1 MLQQVI
7 NTEVLSCEQ
16 AEVSG
21 QEKLE
26 DRHNK
31 FVKIGAEV
39 RKKNGEELTLNS

>member
-7 NTEVLSCEQ
+7 NTEMLSCEQ

-26 DRHNK
+26 DRHK
-31 FVKIGAEV
+31 FVKIGAKV
-39 RKKNGEELTLNS
+39 RKKNGEQLTLNS